1 MQTNMQKTQKTQKK
15 IPRKI
20 VNGVL
25 LLDKPLGL
33 SSNQALQKVKWLLK
47 AKKAGHTG
55 NLDPLATGVLPLC
68 FGEATKFASYGLE
81 ADKTYVTSVQL
92 GETRTTADAE
102 GEVVARFPLPEQMT
116 QASIEQVLEGFL
128 GAQQQV
134 PPMYSALK
142 FQGKKL
148 YELARAGQTVE
159 RPPRDI
165 VIYKLTL
172 LGFTPDSVTLE
183 VACSK
188 GTYIR
193 VLGEDIATAL
203 GSGGY
208 LSALRRTVAGSVD
221 ASEILTLE
229 SLVDLHEQE
238 GEAAVAALLKPA
250 DYLIEHLPIYS
261 TDEASAALLLQGQAI
276 KLLDSSLTIGQNV
289 RLYALGQTLLGLAQV
304 QHDAV
309 KGLMLQPIKMQNTE
323 LDVS

>member
-1 MQTNMQKTQKTQKK
+1 MQKK

-33 SSNQALQKVKWLLK
+33 SSNQALQRVKWLLK

-81 ADKTYVTSVQL
+81 ADKTYVTTVQL

-102 GEVVARFPLPEQMT
+102 GEVVERFPLPDMA
-116 QASIEQVLEGFL
+116 QAKIEQVLTNFL
-128 GAQQQV
+128 GAQQQI

-148 YELARAGQTVE
+148 YELARAGQTIE

-165 VIYKLTL
+165 TIYKLQL
-172 LGFTPDSVTLE
+172 LGFTADSLTLE
-183 VACSK
+183 VSCSK

-208 LSALRRTVAGSVD
+208 LSALRRTISGSVD
-221 ASEILTLE
+221 ASELVTLE
-229 SLVDLHEQE
+229 SLIDLHETE
-238 GEAAVAALLKPA
+238 GEAPIAALLKPT
-250 DYLIEHLPIYS
+250 DFLIDHLPKQSI
-261 TDEASAALLLQGQAI
+261 DEASASLVLQGQAI
-276 KLLDSSLTIGQNV
+276 KLLDSSATIGQNV
-289 RLYALGQTLLGLAQV
+289 RLYALGQTFLGLAQV

-309 KGLMLQPIKMQNTE
+309 KGWLLQPVKMQNTAFN
-323 LDVS
+323 

>member
-1 MQTNMQKTQKTQKK
+1 MQKK

-81 ADKTYVTSVQL
+81 ANKTYLTTIQL
-92 GETRTTADAE
+92 GETRDTADAE
-102 GEVVARFPLPEQMT
+102 GEVVERFPLPEMT
-116 QASIEQVLEGFL
+116 QEKIDQVLSGFL
-128 GAQQQV
+128 GEQQQI

-148 YELARAGQTVE
+148 YELARAGQTIE

-165 VIYKLTL
+165 TIFKLAL
-172 LGFTPDSVTLE
+172 VGFTKDSLTLE
-183 VACSK
+183 VSCSK

-193 VLGEDIATAL
+193 VLGEDLAKAL

-208 LSALRRTVAGSVD
+208 LSALRRTVSGSVT
-221 ASEILTLE
+221 ENELV
-229 SLVDLHEQE
+229 SLQSLIDLHEAE
-238 GEAAVAALLKPA
+238 GEEAVASLLKPT
-250 DYLIEHLPIYS
+250 DYLIKHLATYTVNEVES
-261 TDEASAALLLQGQAI
+261 SQLLNGQAI

-289 RLYALGQTLLGLAQV
+289 RLYALGKSFLGLAQV
-304 QHDAV
+304 QPSETS
-309 KGLMLQPIKMQNTE
+309 LMLQPVKIQSTA
-323 LDVS
+323 